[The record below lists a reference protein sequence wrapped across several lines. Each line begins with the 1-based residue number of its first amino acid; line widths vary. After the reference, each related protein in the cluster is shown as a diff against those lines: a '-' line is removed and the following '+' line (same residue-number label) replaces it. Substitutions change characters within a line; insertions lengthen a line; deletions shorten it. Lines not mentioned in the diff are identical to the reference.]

1 MKYSVKVKEI
11 LLKVVT
17 VDANSKEEALE
28 NVMKMYNKQEI
39 VLDYE
44 DLVNTSIN

>member
-1 MKYSVKVKEI
+1 MKYSVKVKEV
-11 LLKVVT
+11 LLKVMT

-28 NVMKMYNKQEI
+28 KVMKMYKKQEI

-44 DLVNTSIN
+44 DLVDTSIN

>member
-28 NVMKMYNKQEI
+28 KVMKMYKKQEI

-44 DLVNTSIN
+44 DLVDTSIN

>member
-44 DLVNTSIN
+44 DLVDTSIN